1 MCREVACSEVE
12 VSLTRVASV
21 RIWTY
26 DHILYIHISGTFS
39 EVVMYQA
46 LYRKWRPASFDSVYG
61 QEHITTV
68 LKNQVE
74 SGRISHAYLFCGTRG
89 TGKTTCAKIL
99 AKAANCLSPVDGSPC
114 GICEACRAIDS
125 GSATDVLEIDA
136 ASNNGVDNIRALRD
150 EVLYPPSSLKKRVYI
165 IDEVHMLSDGAFNA
179 LLKTLEEPPEYVV
192 FILATTEFNKIPP
205 TILSRCQRFEFR
217 RIDAE
222 VIGER
227 LKEVTE
233 SENIKIDIEALRLI
247 ARLAD
252 GALRDA
258 LSLLESCAAAS
269 EGKEITY
276 ADAEKRLGVANNEA
290 VIKLFEAAL
299 KNNTAEAVSI
309 LNELYKGA
317 RDLSTLVEQL
327 IFLTRDLL
335 LLLNIRG
342 LDLQKLQSSFCF
354 TNESFEKIKALL
366 PLCTRERLLFYSG
379 VLSDTQ
385 SKMTRYALNK
395 KLMAEVALIKLCEL
409 DLDDSATA
417 LAARISALER
427 GLPIKGSHV
436 ELRTEQSTPNASTA
450 EKAEQSTAVI
460 TEDDDDEVPWFT
472 DGEEKEALTK
482 EKASGVP
489 AEIPTEAQ
497 PSPKPEASNSASNSK
512 KTSVGLAGGEEP
524 FEARAE
530 LLEGIK
536 ADMSTFSFAYKAEY
550 SVKDD
555 KLFITTDSF
564 TRMMLE
570 RDSSKK
576 VITEALKA
584 CSDKPYVIVFRDNK
598 VDTKQ
603 TSFFDEL

>member
-1 MCREVACSEVE
+1 
-12 VSLTRVASV
+12 
-21 RIWTY
+21 
-26 DHILYIHISGTFS
+26 
-39 EVVMYQA
+39 MYQA

-74 SGRISHAYLFCGTRG
+74 AGRISHAYLFCGTRG

-99 AKAANCLSPVDGSPC
+99 AKAANCLSPVNGSPC
-114 GICEACRAIDS
+114 GTCDACRAIDS

-217 RIDAE
+217 RIDAD
-222 VIGER
+222 IISER
-227 LKEVTE
+227 LNEVTE
-233 SENIKIDIEALRLI
+233 NEKISIDGEALRLI

-299 KNNTAEAVSI
+299 KHDSAEAISI

-327 IFLTRDLL
+327 VYLTRDLL
-335 LLLNIRG
+335 LLLNIKG

-366 PLCTRERLLFYSG
+366 PLCTRERLLFFSG

-409 DLDDSATA
+409 DLDDSYAA
-417 LAARISALER
+417 LAARVAELER
-427 GLPIKGSHV
+427 GSV
-436 ELRTEQSTPNASTA
+436 VRT
-450 EKAEQSTAVI
+450 
-460 TEDDDDEVPWFT
+460 
-472 DGEEKEALTK
+472 
-482 EKASGVP
+482 
-489 AEIPTEAQ
+489 
-497 PSPKPEASNSASNSK
+497 SNSASRTVAVDKTDKADNSSK
-512 KTSVGLAGGEEP
+512 ADTGTERKEETKSVAAAATDEDKAPWIVDEDDSPALPHDEALSVHESKPDNSAQATETQKNAPQAKSAPADLADGEEP
-524 FEARAE
+524 FELRAE
-530 LLEGIK
+530 LLEGLKQNISIFSIAQK
-536 ADMSTFSFAYKAEY
+536 AKYTVKAET
-550 SVKDD
+550 
-555 KLFITTDSF
+555 LFITADGF

-570 RDSSKK
+570 RDTTKK
-576 VITEALKA
+576 LIVDALSA
-584 CSDKPYVIVFRDNK
+584 CTDVQYTVVFRDDK
-598 VDTKQ
+598 TDSVQ